1 MHCGK
6 VHLTKFHVEVSLPCT
21 GMSVRSPKI
30 TSNWRPSSLK
40 TTIVNSIFVQSESK
54 TKNFMSYKSIFMWS
68 TSRLRW
74 NFCTFIFLNPLVGSQ
89 PLEGVVRNYFV
100 FFRLELVQHISTGRP
115 EVRIIKSSTKSFGKW
130 CHMLYLQPQIGLQ
143 SNNVICST
151 SYAPCTTSWLPRR
164 CRPLW
169 RTWAPPWTMTMC
181 KKKNLCIKSS
191 KHLEQLVE

>member
-6 VHLTKFHVEVSLPCT
+6 VHLTKFQVEVSLPCT

-40 TTIVNSIFVQSESK
+40 TTIVNSIFVQLESK
-54 TKNFMSYKSIFMWS
+54 TKISMSYKSIFMWS

-74 NFCTFIFLNPLVGSQ
+74 NFCTFIFLNPLVSSQ

-130 CHMLYLQPQIGLQ
+130 CHIFYLQPQISLQ
-143 SNNVICST
+143 SKDVIPHVLL
-151 SYAPCTTSWLPRR
+151 A
-164 CRPLW
+164 RPHDRLVDVDHGDE
-169 RTWAPPWTMTMC
+169 
-181 KKKNLCIKSS
+181 LGLL
-191 KHLEQLVE
+191 LEQWQCVKKTSLHKKF